1 MDDIYAMTNEH
12 ELGVQTTAS
21 CRRGRAGRGGSRGR
35 SSDSGGCAP
44 PSSGQACLHRRR
56 RGHQNEEEEE
66 AAAACPW
73 PAADNGDRSACRL
86 LDVRVVY
93 GEVWTTRSCL
103 LCSSCALW
111 LYIWLASGSGFLTV
125 AVVDQLQW
133 SILFHENLAL
143 FLAFL

>member
-1 MDDIYAMTNEH
+1 MAGAGSPAWN
-12 ELGVQTTAS
+12 
-21 CRRGRAGRGGSRGR
+21 RGRRPVWS
-35 SSDSGGCAP
+35 
-44 PSSGQACLHRRR
+44 
-56 RGHQNEEEEE
+56 
-66 AAAACPW
+66 AAAALQRGDVRRGKVEKLQGEVGERAVRSVWVTEGWREELHGSGW
-73 PAADNGDRSACRL
+73 PAAANGDRSACRL

-143 FLAFL
+143 FLAFLQHT